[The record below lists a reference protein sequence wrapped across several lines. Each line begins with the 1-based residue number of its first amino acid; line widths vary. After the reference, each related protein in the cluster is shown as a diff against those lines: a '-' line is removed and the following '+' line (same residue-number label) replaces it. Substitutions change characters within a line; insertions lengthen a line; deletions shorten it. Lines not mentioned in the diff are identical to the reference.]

1 MGQWDMSREIRAD
14 YQTQYL
20 FPRSLEEWVGPEDP
34 ARFIREFV
42 QALDLGR
49 FEQQE
54 AVEGNDAMGRPHYA
68 FELLLSVWLYGYVYG
83 IRSSRELERA
93 CRQLLPLM
101 WLAGT
106 HQPDHN
112 TLWRFWAR
120 YRGALREVFVQSVKV
135 AMKANLVGM
144 VLHAVDGTKIGS
156 RASNR
161 CAWHKKDLERLLA
174 AVVQRIERLEQQIA
188 ANADSAEV
196 DDRLPVALQQQ
207 TALRESVRTAL
218 ADLEESKQ
226 NHLHP
231 NDPQARMMPDGRG
244 RKLFA
249 YNAQAV
255 VDAKAG
261 VIVAADV
268 SNEENDE
275 RQLGPMLDE
284 VQQNVGENAET
295 TVADSGYDTAEG
307 LGHAEKMRA
316 NVVIASKID
325 LEAVHPYHSSK
336 FIYDAARDAVQCPRA
351 EWLEREGTRR
361 HHSKPYA
368 VKTYRCHVV
377 DCPVRSQ
384 CSADRHGR
392 LIEISPH
399 HTAVVRNRQKL
410 REPSSREAL
419 RKRGATVERIFA
431 EIKEALGFRRW
442 TVTGKEKVQSQWA
455 MICTAMNL
463 RRLIFA

>member
-20 FPRSLEEWVGPEDP
+20 FPRSLEEWVGPDDP

-42 QALDLGR
+42 EALDLGR
-49 FEQQE
+49 FEEQE
-54 AVEGNDAMGRPHYA
+54 AAEANDPMGRPHYA
-68 FELLLSVWLYGYVYG
+68 FDLLLSVWLYGYVYG

-93 CRQLLPLM
+93 CRQMLPLV

-120 YRGALREVFVQSVKV
+120 YRSVLREVFVQSVKV
-135 AMKANLVGM
+135 AMRANLVGM
-144 VLHAVDGTKIGS
+144 VLHALDGTKIAS

-161 CAWHKKDLERLLA
+161 SAWHKKDLERLLA
-174 AVVQRIERLEQQIA
+174 AVAQRIEDLEQQIA

-207 TALRESVRTAL
+207 NALRNTVRTAL
-218 ADLEESKQ
+218 ADLEKSKQ
-226 NHLHP
+226 NHRHP
-231 NDPQARMMPDGRG
+231 NDPESRMMPDGRG
-244 RKLFA
+244 RKWFA

-261 VIVAADV
+261 VIVAEGV

-295 TVADSGYDTAEG
+295 TVADSGYETAEG
-307 LGHAEKMRA
+307 LGHAEKINA
-316 NVVIASKID
+316 NVLIASKID
-325 LEAVHPYHSSK
+325 LQRVHPYHSSR
-336 FIYDAARDAVQCPRA
+336 FRYDPVRDAVQCPR
-351 EWLEREGTRR
+351 EERLEREGTRR
-361 HHSKPYA
+361 HYSKPYA

-384 CSADRHGR
+384 CSTERRGR

-399 HTAVVRNRQKL
+399 HAAVERNRQKL

-442 TVTGKEKVQSQWA
+442 TVTGKDKVQGQWA
-455 MICTAMNL
+455 LICAAMNL
-463 RRLIFA
+463 RRMIFA

>member
-1 MGQWDMSREIRAD
+1 MSREIRAD
-14 YQTQYL
+14 YHTQYL
-20 FPRSLEEWVGPEDP
+20 FPRSLEEWVGPDDP

-42 QALDLGR
+42 QALDLGPLGEEER
-49 FEQQE
+49 AET
-54 AVEGNDAMGRPHYA
+54 NDPMGRPHYA

-93 CRQLLPLM
+93 CRQMLPLV

-112 TLWRFWAR
+112 TLWRFWER
-120 YRGALREVFVQSVKV
+120 YRGVLREVFVQSVKV
-135 AMKANLVGM
+135 AMKAGLVGM
-144 VLHAVDGTKIGS
+144 VMHAVDGTKIGS
-156 RASNR
+156 RASHR
-161 CAWHKKDLERLLA
+161 SAWHRKDLDRLL
-174 AVVQRIERLEQQIA
+174 VEVGERIKRLERNIG
-188 ANADSAEV
+188 ANAESGEM

-207 TALRESVRTAL
+207 TTLRESIEAAL
-218 ADLEESKQ
+218 AELDTTKQDHLNRHDRES
-226 NHLHP
+226 
-231 NDPQARMMPDGRG
+231 RMMPDGRG
-244 RKLFA
+244 RKWFA

-255 VDAKAG
+255 ADAKAG
-261 VIVAADV
+261 VIVAGDV

-275 RQLGPMLDE
+275 RQLGPMLDQ

-307 LGHAEKMRA
+307 LGHAEKIKA
-316 NVVIASKID
+316 NVVVASKID
-325 LEAVHPYHSSK
+325 LERTGVYHSSK
-336 FIYDAARDAVQCPRA
+336 FTYEPARDAVQCPRG

-361 HHSKPYA
+361 HQSKPYP
-368 VKTYRCHVV
+368 VKIYRCHVL

-384 CSADRHGR
+384 CSADRRGR
-392 LIEISPH
+392 VIEISPH
-399 HTAVVRNRQKL
+399 HIAVERNRQKL

-442 TVTGKEKVQSQWA
+442 TVTGKQKVQGQWA
-455 MICTAMNL
+455 LICTAMNL

>member
-1 MGQWDMSREIRAD
+1 M
-14 YQTQYL
+14 
-20 FPRSLEEWVGPEDP
+20 
-34 ARFIREFV
+34 
-42 QALDLGR
+42 
-49 FEQQE
+49 
-54 AVEGNDAMGRPHYA
+54 
-68 FELLLSVWLYGYVYG
+68 
-83 IRSSRELERA
+83 
-93 CRQLLPLM
+93 
-101 WLAGT
+101 
-106 HQPDHN
+106 
-112 TLWRFWAR
+112 
-120 YRGALREVFVQSVKV
+120 
-135 AMKANLVGM
+135 
-144 VLHAVDGTKIGS
+144 
-156 RASNR
+156 
-161 CAWHKKDLERLLA
+161 
-174 AVVQRIERLEQQIA
+174 
-188 ANADSAEV
+188 
-196 DDRLPVALQQQ
+196 
-207 TALRESVRTAL
+207 
-218 ADLEESKQ
+218 
-226 NHLHP
+226 
-231 NDPQARMMPDGRG
+231 
-244 RKLFA
+244 FA

-255 VDAKAG
+255 VDAEAG

-275 RQLGPMLDE
+275 RQLGPMLDQ
-284 VQQNVGENAET
+284 VQENVNENAET
-295 TVADSGYDTAEG
+295 TVADSGYDTADG
-307 LGHAEKMRA
+307 LGHAEKIQA

-336 FIYDAARDAVQCPRA
+336 FTYEAARDAVQCPRA

-377 DCPVRSQ
+377 ACPVRSQ
-384 CSADRHGR
+384 CSTDRRGR

-399 HTAVVRNRQKL
+399 HAAVVRNRQKL